1 MNLSEWM
8 LQYSDPIFEVETAE
22 KSIKH
27 FCEKILAPNGHA
39 CRILLY
45 GAGIVGRRFVSLLR
59 ELGNNELTV
68 VDRNFDTVAAIPG
81 VNIVSPDAVDWT
93 GLSETDLVI
102 ASMNRNYFA
111 ELQASL
117 KERGYRYAVYEGQ
130 TLYASLRSAKCT
142 LDVERDNRLH
152 DDVECHDCVIM
163 DNVCVPRRDS
173 FIKKYGSDKIN
184 PAGSDKMWMI
194 GYILGQYCTLKCKH
208 CCEAIPYYK
217 ASQREFVKADIVI
230 KDITYMAAACQ
241 FLTTVEFI
249 GGEPFLH
256 PELFTILSEVI
267 KLPNIGK
274 VHIFSNG
281 TVIPSDELCSLLSNE
296 RFEVTISNYQITLN
310 DALRERVSKTTQ
322 KLQDAK
328 CNVLIGK
335 RQGWMDFASFD
346 LVCDDEE
353 KVKERYR
360 NCFIHTC
367 NRLYKGVLYHCPHEY
382 AGALQG
388 HFDSHKDILH
398 IYDYT
403 TEELSKKLNE
413 YKEREFFES
422 CKYCKLPYDAEPV
435 VSGIQ
440 LEEE

>member
-1 MNLSEWM
+1 M
-8 LQYSDPIFEVETAE
+8 
-22 KSIKH
+22 
-27 FCEKILAPNGHA
+27 
-39 CRILLY
+39 
-45 GAGIVGRRFVSLLR
+45 
-59 ELGNNELTV
+59 
-68 VDRNFDTVAAIPG
+68 DRYFDTVADIPG
-81 VNIVSPDAVDWT
+81 ERIISPDNVDWAR
-93 GLSETDLVI
+93 LPEDVIVI
-102 ASMNRNYFA
+102 ASMNQNYFG

-117 KERGYRYAVYEGQ
+117 KARGYRYEIYEGQ
-130 TLYASLRSAKCT
+130 TLYASLRSAKCV
-142 LDVERDNRLH
+142 LDVERDKLH
-152 DDVECHDCVIM
+152 DDVDCHDCVIM

-173 FIKKYGSDKIN
+173 FIKKYGKDIN
-184 PAGSDKMWMI
+184 TGGSDKMWMI

-217 ASQREFVKADIVI
+217 NSQREFVKADVVIRDIV
-230 KDITYMAAACQ
+230 YMAAACQ
-241 FLTTVEFI
+241 FLTTIEFI

-267 KLPNIGK
+267 KIPNVGK
-274 VHIFSNG
+274 VHVFSNG
-281 TVIPSDELCSLLSNE
+281 TVTPSDDLCRLLSDE
-296 RFEVTISNYQITLN
+296 RFEVTISNYQITLQ
-310 DALRERVSKTTQ
+310 DTLRERVRKTTQ

-335 RQGWMDFASFD
+335 RQGWLDFASFD

-353 KVKERYR
+353 MVKERYR

-367 NRLYKGVLYHCPHEY
+367 NRLHKGILYHCPHEY

-388 HFDSHKDILH
+388 HFDSHEDILH

-413 YKEREFFES
+413 YKEKEFFES

-435 VSGIQ
+435 ISGIQ
-440 LEEE
+440 MEG